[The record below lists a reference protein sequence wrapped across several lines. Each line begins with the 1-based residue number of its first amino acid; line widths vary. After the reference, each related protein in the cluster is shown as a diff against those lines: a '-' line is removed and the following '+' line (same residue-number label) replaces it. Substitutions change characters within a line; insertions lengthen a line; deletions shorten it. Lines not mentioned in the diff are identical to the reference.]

1 MRPFKTFVLLRFSIL
16 VDITIEVKSSGAII
30 PLQGHGCGK
39 KQCQPQDQAQRGGY
53 PYGRKISP
61 ESF

>member
-30 PLQGHGCGK
+30 PFQDHGCGK
-39 KQCQPQDQAQRGGY
+39 KQRQLQNRARAEGY
-53 PYGRKISP
+53 PYGKKIP
-61 ESF
+61 